1 MYLQT
6 SGGGRLTG
14 TPEEIPTSQANRG
27 PGSNPKQEVPALA
40 LPFPEHQ
47 QRQEALAGCAWR
59 LCQSAVKVR
68 CSLLL
73 GLARQV
79 THGLVCPG
87 SSRELLPI
95 DYNPGPFNH
104 PEDTGPGASLADSLG
119 VWVCRI
125 AEGESYNLIYAR
137 QVSAPAF
144 WYNFICNQVS
154 PLVCRPG
161 AQSSYW

>member
-6 SGGGRLTG
+6 SGGGKLTG

-104 PEDTGPGASLADSLG
+104 PEDTGPGASLANSLG

-144 WYNFICNQVS
+144 WYNFTCNQVS
-154 PLVCRPG
+154 PLVCRPWG
-161 AQSSYW
+161 PI